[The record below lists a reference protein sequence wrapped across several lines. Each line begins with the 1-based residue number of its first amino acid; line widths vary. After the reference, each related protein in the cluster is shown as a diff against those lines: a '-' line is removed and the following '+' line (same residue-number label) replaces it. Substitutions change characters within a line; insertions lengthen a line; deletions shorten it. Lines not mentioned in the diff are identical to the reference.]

1 MTTPIESSR
10 RASTHSASG
19 IRRRDWPL
27 SVPAAGL
34 VLAGAVVALLL
45 SVATDGQ
52 WATVLASLA
61 GFATA
66 ITVIA
71 AAVISW
77 EHVVVN
83 ARTAGLVEFEVES
96 R

>member
-10 RASTHSASG
+10 RAIAHAVSG
-19 IRRRDWPL
+19 LRRREWRRSAL
-27 SVPAAGL
+27 TAGL
-34 VLAGAVVALLL
+34 VLAGAVVAILL
-45 SVATDGQ
+45 SVATNGQ
-52 WATVLASLA
+52 WATAMASLA

-77 EHVVVN
+77 EHIVVN
-83 ARTAGLVEFEVES
+83 ARSHGLVETEVES

>member
-1 MTTPIESSR
+1 MTLIDSLR
-10 RASTHSASG
+10 RATRGRSA
-19 IRRRDWPL
+19 L
-27 SVPAAGL
+27 TAGL
-34 VLAGAVVALLL
+34 VLAGAFVALLL
-45 SVATDGQ
+45 SVATSGE

-71 AAVISW
+71 AVATSW

-83 ARTAGLVEFEVES
+83 ARSTGLVESEVES

>member
-10 RASTHSASG
+10 RAVSHAVSG
-19 IRRRDWPL
+19 FRRRHGRSSTL
-27 SVPAAGL
+27 AVGL
-34 VLAGAVVALLL
+34 VLAGALVALLL
-45 SVATDGQ
+45 SVATSGQ
-52 WATVLASLA
+52 WAAVLASLA

-83 ARTAGLVEFEVES
+83 ARSAGLIESEVES

>member
-1 MTTPIESSR
+1 M
-10 RASTHSASG
+10 
-19 IRRRDWPL
+19 

-34 VLAGAVVALLL
+34 VLAGALVALLL

-61 GFATA
+61 GFAIA

-77 EHVVVN
+77 EHVIVN

>member
-1 MTTPIESSR
+1 MTLIDSLR
-10 RASTHSASG
+10 RATRGRGA
-19 IRRRDWPL
+19 L
-27 SVPAAGL
+27 TAGL
-34 VLAGAVVALLL
+34 VLAGAFVALLL
-45 SVATDGQ
+45 SVATSGQ

-71 AAVISW
+71 TSW

-83 ARTAGLVEFEVES
+83 ARSAGLVESEVES